1 MSVADQARAHLE
13 AGEFAAAAEA
23 AAAGLREAPDDPELL
38 RVAGRAG
45 VETGSAD
52 AIDQLRRVT
61 ELEPDSAEAWRDLG
75 DALATEGRSE
85 ESAEAF
91 RKTLELDPEDGVAM
105 TALGHTSYQAGE
117 DDAGVKL
124 LERAAERLGGNSTAV
139 ISLVEIYRSLG
150 KNEEALA
157 AARKAATADPGDS
170 LHALDVAELSMLT
183 GDLDGAAEAL
193 ARLRDTLDSPEEEV
207 GALHGMILVEL
218 ERDDPERA
226 LALARDALAIDG
238 VGRTAGVVAHLEVVT
253 GSDPTTEAPR
263 DASAAAIGAQGVP
276 PTREE
281 VEKGLRASLG
291 ELRRR
296 HATDRRSLE
305 GDLLG

>member
-1 MSVADQARAHLE
+1 MSVADQARAHLD

-23 AAAGLREAPDDPELL
+23 AAAGLRDSPDDPELL

-45 VETGSAD
+45 VETASPD
-52 AIDQLRRVT
+52 AIDQLRRVS
-61 ELEPDSAEAWRDLG
+61 ELQPDSAEAWHDLG
-75 DALATEGRSE
+75 DALATDGRSDE
-85 ESAEAF
+85 AADAF
-91 RKTLELDPEDGVAM
+91 RKALELDPEDGVAM

-124 LERAAERLGGNSTAV
+124 LERAAERLGGNSTAI

-157 AARKAATADPGDS
+157 AARKAAGADPGDS
-170 LHALDVAELSMLT
+170 LHALDVAELCLLT
-183 GDLDGAAEAL
+183 RDLDAAAEAF
-193 ARLRDTLDSPEEEV
+193 AHLRETLDVPEDEV
-207 GALHGMILVEL
+207 CALHGMILVEL
-218 ERDDPERA
+218 ERGDAERA
-226 LALARDALAIDG
+226 FAHARDAIAIDS

-253 GSDPTTEAPR
+253 GADPTAEAPR
-263 DASAAAIGAQGVP
+263 DASAAAIGSQGVP

-281 VEKGLRASLG
+281 VEKGLRASLA

-296 HATDRRSLE
+296 HAADRRPLE
-305 GDLLG
+305 GELLG